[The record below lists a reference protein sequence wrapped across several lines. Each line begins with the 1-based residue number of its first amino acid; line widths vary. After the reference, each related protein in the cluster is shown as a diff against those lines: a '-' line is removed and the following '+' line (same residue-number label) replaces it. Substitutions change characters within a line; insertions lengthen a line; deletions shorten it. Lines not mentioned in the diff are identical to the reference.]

1 MLQKDVFPHRTK
13 WAIIVIGMIAGLLW
27 ALPDSFNLH
36 ERYSLY
42 LPPLS
47 LAMASILA
55 FTLYRLRAVR
65 PWLCA
70 LLILPVIALMTGWY
84 RWNFPTLPLG
94 EFHFKNI
101 CAVIVMLSLVMPMLV
116 AFCTKSQQ
124 EEDGSQWSRAVAE
137 TLWRNTFTLAA
148 TGLMTG
154 LFWLVLMLW
163 SNLFSI
169 IGITLFEQLFF
180 DNRFFPPIAT
190 GAVIAA
196 GIVFCRRLPGAAGL
210 YRHLV
215 TRAVSVL
222 LPLHAVALLLF
233 LACLPFTG
241 LAIIPKAFSAT
252 TLLLTMTLLMLAFS
266 AITGESAPDL
276 SRWQRVIARVVLVAQ
291 ALTPLLAGLAVWALW
306 LRVAEYG
313 WTVERI
319 YAAMIAL
326 LAVAGSLLL
335 SGFQRRAWSQGAGS
349 MNIFIALML
358 SLTACGWF
366 LLHTPVADPWR
377 IVVKNQL
384 ARFAQGKAK
393 VDDMDL
399 YLFSDAGRRGKQ
411 ALQKISRY
419 PQWLDETARQK
430 AVLVRLLA
438 ERDTNNANPTVSDL
452 QRSIPLRAGSEAPP
466 ESWWQMQTQYIEQE
480 AGICLVD
487 TGSCLVWMQ
496 DVNND
501 GTPEVLL
508 YNRNQQSITLY
519 AHQATGWDQIGSVT
533 LSARLE
539 QALRDKIPETVVKP
553 WRDLE
558 VNGQRLPVQYYGF
571 EGQ

>member
-1 MLQKDVFPHRTK
+1 MLQKEVFPHRTK
-13 WAIIVIGMIAGLLW
+13 WAIIAIGMIAGLLW
-27 ALPDSFNLH
+27 ALPDLFDLH
-36 ERYSLY
+36 ARYALY
-42 LPPLS
+42 LPALS

-55 FTLYRLRAVR
+55 FTLYCLRAVK

-70 LLILPVIALMTGWY
+70 LLTLPFIALMTGWY
-84 RWNFPTLPLG
+84 RWNFPTMSPG
-94 EFHFKNI
+94 EFNFKNI
-101 CAVIVMLSLVMPMLV
+101 CAGMVMLSLVMPMLV
-116 AFCTKSQQ
+116 AFCNKQ
-124 EEDGSQWSRAVAE
+124 EQGRSTWSRLVTE
-137 TLWRNTFTLAA
+137 SLWRNTFTLAV
-148 TGLMTG
+148 TGVMTG

-163 SNLFSI
+163 SKLFSI
-169 IGITLFEQLFF
+169 IGITLFEQMFF
-180 DNRFFPPIAT
+180 DNAFFPPVAT

-210 YRHLV
+210 YRQLM
-215 TRAVSVL
+215 TRAVNIL

-233 LACLPFTG
+233 LVCLPFTG

-252 TLLLTMTLLMLAFS
+252 TLLLIMTLMMLAFS
-266 AITGESAPDL
+266 AIADESAPGV
-276 SRWQRVIARVVLVAQ
+276 SRGQRVMRRVVLVAQ
-291 ALTPLLAGLAVWALW
+291 GLTPLLAGLAVWALW
-306 LRVAEYG
+306 LRIADYG
-313 WTVERI
+313 WTVERV

-326 LAVAGSLLL
+326 IAVTGSLLL
-335 SGFQRRAWSQGAGS
+335 LEFQRRAWVQGATS
-349 MNIFIALML
+349 MNMFIPMML
-358 SLTACGWF
+358 ALTAFSWF
-366 LLHTPVADPWR
+366 LLHTPVVDPWR
-377 IVVKNQL
+377 ITVKNQL
-384 ARFAQGKAK
+384 ARFAEGRAK
-393 VDDMDL
+393 VDETDL
-399 YLFSDAGRRGKQ
+399 YLFSNAGRRGKR
-411 ALQKISRY
+411 ALQEISRH
-419 PQWLDETARQK
+419 PQWLSDPARQK
-430 AVLVRLLA
+430 AMLVRLLA
-438 ERDTNNANPTVSDL
+438 ERDTNNANPTISDL

-480 AGICLVD
+480 SGICLMD

-519 AHQATGWDQIGSVT
+519 AHQATGWNQIGSVM
-533 LSARLE
+533 LSERLE

>member
-1 MLQKDVFPHRTK
+1 MLQKDVFPRRTQ
-13 WAIIVIGMIAGLLW
+13 WAIILIGMIAGLLW
-27 ALPDSFNLH
+27 ALPEGFNPH
-36 ERYSLY
+36 QGYSLY

-55 FTLYRLRAVR
+55 FTLYHLHAFK

-70 LLILPVIALMTGWY
+70 LLTLPLIALMTGWY

-101 CAVIVMLSLVMPMLV
+101 LAVIFMLSLVMPMLV
-116 AFCTKSQQ
+116 AFCNRSQQ
-124 EEDGSQWSRAVAE
+124 EQGGSTWAARVTE
-137 TLWRNTFTLAA
+137 TLWRNTFTLAV
-148 TGLMTG
+148 TSVMTG
-154 LFWLVLMLW
+154 LFWLVLLLW

-169 IGITLFEQLFF
+169 IGITLFEHIFF
-180 DNRFFPPIAT
+180 DNRFFPPAAT

-196 GIVFCRRLPGAAGL
+196 GIVFCRRLPGAASL

-215 TRAVSVL
+215 TRAVNVL

-252 TLLLTMTLLMLAFS
+252 TLLLTMALLMLAFS
-266 AITGESAPDL
+266 AIAGESTPDL
-276 SRWQRVIARVVLVAQ
+276 SRWQRIIARVVLVAQ

-319 YAAMIAL
+319 DAAMIAL
-326 LAVAGSLLL
+326 FAVAGSLLL
-335 SGFQRRAWSQGAGS
+335 LGFQRRAWSQGAAS
-349 MNIFIALML
+349 MNKFIPLML
-358 SLTACGWF
+358 TLMACGWF
-366 LLHTPVADPWR
+366 LLHTPLVDPWR
-377 IVVKNQL
+377 IVVKSQL
-384 ARFAQGKAK
+384 ARFAQGDAK
-393 VDDMDL
+393 VDEMDL

-411 ALQKISRY
+411 ALQMINSH
-419 PQWLDETARQK
+419 PQWLHDPVRQK
-430 AVLVRLLA
+430 AVLVQLLA
-438 ERDTNNANPTVSDL
+438 EHNASHANPTLSDL

-466 ESWWQMQTQYIEQE
+466 ESWWQTLAKSVAPSISV
-480 AGICLVD
+480 CLAD
-487 TGSCLVWMQ
+487 SHSCLVWMQ
-496 DVNND
+496 DLNND
-501 GTPEVLL
+501 GSPEVLL
-508 YNRNQQSITLY
+508 YSRNPPEIVIYARQGIDWQQS
-519 AHQATGWDQIGSVT
+519 GNVT
-533 LSARLE
+533 LPE
-539 QALRDKIPETVVKP
+539 NRDKAIREAMPKTAIKP

-558 VNGQRLPVQYYGF
+558 INGQRYPVQYYNH

>member
-1 MLQKDVFPHRTK
+1 MLQKDVFPQRTK

-27 ALPDSFNLH
+27 ALPDGFNLH
-36 ERYSLY
+36 HRYSLY

-47 LAMASILA
+47 LTMASILA
-55 FTLYRLRAVR
+55 FTLYHLRDLK

-70 LLILPVIALMTGWY
+70 LLTLPVTALMTGWY
-84 RWNFPTLPLG
+84 RWNFPTLSLG

-101 CAVIVMLSLVMPMLV
+101 CAVIFMLSLVMPML
-116 AFCTKSQQ
+116 AALCNKSQQ
-124 EEDGSQWSRAVAE
+124 QGGTAWSRAVTEA
-137 TLWRNTFTLAA
+137 LWRNTFTLAV
-148 TGLMTG
+148 TSVITG

-169 IGITLFEQLFF
+169 IGITLFEQIFF

-196 GIVFCRRLPGAAGL
+196 GIVLCRRLPGAAGL
-210 YRHLV
+210 YRQLM
-215 TRAVSVL
+215 TRAVNVL

-266 AITGESAPDL
+266 AIAGESASDL
-276 SRWQRVIARVVLVAQ
+276 SRGQRTIARVVLVAQ

-326 LAVAGSLLL
+326 LAVTGSLLL
-335 SGFQRRAWSQGAGS
+335 LWSQRRGWSQGAGS
-349 MNIFIALML
+349 ITAFIPQML
-358 SLTACGWF
+358 TLTASCWF
-366 LLHTPVADPWR
+366 LLHTPIADPWR

-384 ARFAQGKAK
+384 ARFEQGKAT
-393 VDDMDL
+393 VDIMDL

-411 ALQKISRY
+411 ALQKVSGH
-419 PQWLDETARQK
+419 PQWLREPVRQK
-430 AVLVRLLA
+430 ALLMQLLA
-438 ERDTNNANPTVSDL
+438 ERDASNANPTISDL

-466 ESWWQMQTQYIEQE
+466 QSWWQSLARNVAPSISV
-480 AGICLVD
+480 CLVD
-487 TGSCLVWMQ
+487 SDSCLVWMQ
-496 DVNND
+496 DLNND
-501 GTPEVLL
+501 GSPEVLL
-508 YNRNQQSITLY
+508 YSRNQPEIVIY
-519 AHQATGWDQIGSVT
+519 ARQGIDWQQIGNVT
-533 LSARLE
+533 LPE
-539 QALRDKIPETVVKP
+539 NMDKTLREAMPKTAIKP
-553 WRDLE
+553 WRDLDI
-558 VNGQRLPVQYYGF
+558 NGQRYPVQYYNH